1 MVSILFTIVR
11 NAGNS
16 NPHRSLPDI
25 PIYTEGDIRV
35 CDNGVSGDTS
45 SELYATVDDKNL
57 SAAAYNKRHT
67 LPNGVESG
75 PSLSHQSSIS
85 QSDSNYA
92 RLKENP
98 YDKVKKSENPYANV
112 KTSSKE
118 TEESSREVTPR
129 SSW

>member
-1 MVSILFTIVR
+1 MFTITR
-11 NAGNS
+11 NTGNS

-25 PIYTEGDIRV
+25 PIYTEGDIRI

-57 SAAAYNKRHT
+57 SAAYNKRHT
-67 LPNGVESG
+67 LPNGVEPG

-112 KTSSKE
+112 KTNSKE
-118 TEESSREVTPR
+118 TEEVTPR